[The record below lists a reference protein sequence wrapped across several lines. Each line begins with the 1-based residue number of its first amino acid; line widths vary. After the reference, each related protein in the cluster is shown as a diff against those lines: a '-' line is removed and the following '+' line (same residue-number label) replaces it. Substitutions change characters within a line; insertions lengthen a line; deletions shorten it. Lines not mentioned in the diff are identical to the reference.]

1 MTKGLPSQAT
11 TPAVPGIRRWIG
23 ILGLSLLALG
33 IGPSTAAISLA
44 YGLLFLFALSSW
56 REITV
61 LWHAGWASKALL
73 LLTLYVIIQG
83 VTMGLVQDR
92 PAFSGDDLQHVVRT
106 VSLGTVLAGWA
117 VYACR
122 MSPRILGSLFVA
134 GLAIATVE
142 AFLEHGW
149 ELFSMR
155 RMHYLRSPNEVGLFG
170 GTIFLVGLFI
180 AGSASLR
187 CWHHRR
193 QPAIAAALG
202 LLAFVLVI
210 SGLWLWLQSG
220 SRSTWV
226 GLTVALGLITAAGA
240 LMVVRQRR
248 GMMSFAVGTAIV
260 ATIVA
265 GLGTFYADD
274 IRPRIERELPSI
286 AAIAEGDT
294 ESLMAGRDAGH
305 NARFKIWAVAIN
317 EIGERP
323 LTGWG
328 SGSVTSHFNIA
339 VDDGKLRDGRDH
351 YHNLYLHLAVFIG
364 MPFVALG
371 LAAYGSVFRQAAA
384 SLIRES
390 GGRADVG
397 WFIAAWGLFF
407 AVSSL
412 FQVRMHSAYGA
423 AFFILFT
430 GMAYGLYLHTRLPEQ
445 RRATESETE
454 TA

>member
-1 MTKGLPSQAT
+1 MTNSPPSQTT

-33 IGPSTAAISLA
+33 IGPSTAAISLG
-44 YGLLFLFALSSW
+44 YGLLLLFALSSW

-73 LLTLYVIIQG
+73 LLTLYVLIQG
-83 VTMGLVQDR
+83 VTIGLAQDR

-117 VYACR
+117 IYACR
-122 MSPRILGSLFVA
+122 VSPRLLCGLFVA
-134 GLAIATVE
+134 GLAIVTVE

-149 ELFSMR
+149 NLFSMR

-170 GTIFLVGLFI
+170 GTIFLVGLLV
-180 AGSASLR
+180 AGAASLHY
-187 CWHHRR
+187 WHHRR
-193 QPAIAAALG
+193 KPVLPATLG
-202 LLAFVLVI
+202 LLAFLLVL

-226 GLTVALGLITAAGA
+226 GLVVALSLVTAAGGF
-240 LMVVRQRR
+240 MVLRQGR
-248 GMMSFAVGTAIV
+248 GAVPFAVGAVV
-260 ATIVA
+260 AATVIAV
-265 GLGTFYADD
+265 LGTYYADD

-317 EIGERP
+317 EIRERP
-323 LTGWG
+323 LVGWG
-328 SGSVTSHFNIA
+328 SGSVTSHFDNA
-339 VDDGKLRDGRDH
+339 VEDGKLRDGRDH

-364 MPFVALG
+364 LPFAALG
-371 LAAYGSVFRQAAA
+371 LAAYGSVFGRAAA

-390 GGRADVG
+390 GSRAGVG
-397 WFIAAWGLFF
+397 WFIITWGIFF
-407 AVSSL
+407 AVTSL

-430 GMAYGLYLHTRLPEQ
+430 GMAYGLYLQTRLSEQ
-445 RRATESETE
+445 RRATEPETD
-454 TA
+454 